1 MNNNKKEN
9 TMNKYSFKV
18 KIPAYKTVTVEAPNP
33 KTAVDF
39 IRETEDFYYGYGLAD
54 GWDIDS
60 MDAEPD
66 VFTDKEGRMHG
77 VEILPDDEHCEY
89 EVTPE
94 WLKEAGYVATY
105 TKKEKA

>member
-1 MNNNKKEN
+1 
-9 TMNKYSFKV
+9 
-18 KIPAYKTVTVEAPNP
+18 
-33 KTAVDF
+33 
-39 IRETEDFYYGYGLAD
+39 
-54 GWDIDS
+54 
-60 MDAEPD
+60 
-66 VFTDKEGRMHG
+66 MHG